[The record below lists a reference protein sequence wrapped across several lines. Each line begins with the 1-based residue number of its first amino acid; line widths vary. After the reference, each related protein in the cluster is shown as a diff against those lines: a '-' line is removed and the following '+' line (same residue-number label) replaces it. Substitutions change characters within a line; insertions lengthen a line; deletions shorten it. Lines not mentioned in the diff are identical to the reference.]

1 MDVRSVVTIG
11 WLLFFGYWWISAIGV
26 KKNVRGRSWGREVG
40 VRLLVI
46 AAIIVVA
53 RRPGSQEFLRKQTP
67 PAIGSTQGAA
77 GLIVCYAGFAFAV
90 WARRHLG
97 RNWGMPMTF
106 KQGHEMVT
114 TGPYRYVRHPIY
126 TGMMLA
132 ILGSAVVAGWP
143 WLVVFLAMVVYCVYS
158 ARTEERLMLEHFSE
172 PYAEYKKRTKAFIP
186 FVV

>member
-1 MDVRSVVTIG
+1 MDVRSLVTIG
-11 WLLFFGYWWISAIGV
+11 WLLFFAYWWISAIGV
-26 KKNVRGRSWGREVG
+26 KRNVRRKSWGSEIG
-40 VRLLVI
+40 FRLLVI
-46 AAIIVVA
+46 AAIIVIA
-53 RRPGSQEFLRKQTP
+53 RLPGSREFFQKHTP
-67 PAIGSTQGAA
+67 PPIGSIQGAV
-77 GLIVCYAGFAFAV
+77 GVIVCYAGFAFAV

-132 ILGSAVVAGWP
+132 LLGSAVVAGTP
-143 WLVVFLAMVVYCVYS
+143 WLLVFLGMVIYCVYS
-158 ARTEERLMLEHFSE
+158 ARTEERLMLENFSE